1 MWNTLFT
8 LLLRDILLPKT
19 FHNSALRSRFFL
31 FVCLALFRLRIFSS
45 IFSIFSLSV
54 RHMCLLLF
62 TCTVMSQLF
71 ATPWTVSPPVSCVH
85 GDSPGKN
92 TAVGCHAL
100 LRGIFLTQRWNSHLL
115 RLLHCRRILYYWVK
129 RDHVYVKPT
138 LIMKTHNWRKAK
150 MEKPKQA
157 FIFYQLIIRKK
168 TLHFNLPS
176 FIFSI
181 KFSLKND
188 CFPEFCCFL
197 SNFNITVFLN
207 S

>member
-100 LRGIFLTQRWNSHLL
+100 LQGIFLTQRWNSHLL
-115 RLLHCRRILYYWVK
+115 RLLHCRRILYHWVK

-157 FIFYQLIIRKK
+157 FIFYQLIIRKQP
-168 TLHFNLPS
+168 FISICLPL
-176 FIFSI
+176 FFQLTFHWRMIAFQNI
-181 KFSLKND
+181 GV
-188 CFPEFCCFL
+188 FCQT
-197 SNFNITVFLN
+197 ST
-207 S
+207 

>member
-1 MWNTLFT
+1 MWNTLLT
-8 LLLRDILLPKT
+8 LLLGDILLPKT
-19 FHNSALRSRFFL
+19 FHNSALQSRFFCL
-31 FVCLALFRLRIFSS
+31 FVLLCLGWEFSHLFLVSS
-45 IFSIFSLSV
+45 ESLLGI
-54 RHMCLLLF
+54 RLLLF
-62 TCTVMSQLF
+62 PCTVMSQLF

-100 LRGIFLTQRWNSHLL
+100 LQGIFLTQRWNSHLL

-157 FIFYQLIIRKK
+157 FIFYQLILRKQ
-168 TLHFNLPS
+168 HFISICLPL
-176 FIFSI
+176 FFQLTFHWRMIAFQNI
-181 KFSLKND
+181 GV
-188 CFPEFCCFL
+188 FCQT
-197 SNFNITVFLN
+197 ST
-207 S
+207 